1 MEKVFVKPVEGKRCK
16 DPRSNLVLP
25 ERGKYVP
32 KNSYWL
38 RRVSDGDCV
47 VAMDDRAVVSMKKVK
62 RSKKSDLVVESDLLS
77 SDLIN
82 PTTQGMEV
90 DL

>member
-1 MEKVFVKPVEGKRCK
+1 MEKIFVKPVEGKRCK

-25 ERGKYVP
+25 ERGKHVP

-38 RRVSDGDCV
+38 RRVSDGDCLLAEDDHV
-47 VAMDDRAVVSMKKVK
+47 VAKKKAK
-62 RSKKSDLVVESDLLS
+62 RSKKSDMVVESDLLS
-77 SDLIN
+77 SDLMN
-82 PTTQGMEV
+82 PITHGMEA